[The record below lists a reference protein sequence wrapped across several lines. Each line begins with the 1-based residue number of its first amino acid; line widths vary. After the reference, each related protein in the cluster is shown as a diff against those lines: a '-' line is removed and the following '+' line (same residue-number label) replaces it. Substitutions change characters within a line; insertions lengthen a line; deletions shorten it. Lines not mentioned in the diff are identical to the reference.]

1 MSQNIL
7 NDISKV
13 YLEKIALDEA
23 VRGQDIE
30 MRKTASQERQAE
42 RKERGGAAP
51 KIPGREGPSAGKSYA
66 DYQHISMRA
75 HDKATKGKFIPGMV
89 NSESLDPVGKEDSD
103 IDNDGKSNTKSD
115 KYLLNRRKVRG
126 ASIKKESFSN
136 WRQDLVEVIDK
147 IQKEEGDSEI
157 KEKKIENKIIIN
169 PEFKEAVEELGGVLL
184 ETVEV
189 EEGYKPINK
198 EKESAMYR
206 RAGNLARTSLSSRG
220 KKKEEAQTKSSK
232 IVSAITRQKENER
245 FDRIGQSPAHNEEFV
260 SEEDPCWDTHKQVGM
275 KKKGNRMVPNCV
287 PKNESV
293 NPAQQ
298 AAIAIAMKKSGKKP
312 KNEEV
317 ELDEK
322 TLTPAETKKKEEIV
336 MSMKKSSSDFE
347 KRYPGRGK
355 EVMYATATK
364 NAKKIAEADM
374 PQETQDTNNRAKA
387 QQKQKLLQILQQK
400 ERAVRA
406 GMVDISASYEE
417 EGEVIDEKTRYA
429 KETGK
434 SFRTGKPVTPGGTA
448 KNDKAFQK
456 ISKLMGSSRLGVQPR
471 GQKKVPGK
479 KKPFFGQSPAQRVA
493 NRRASAQNAQD
504 MMHSKFD

>member
-23 VRGQDIE
+23 VRGADNE
-30 MRKTASQERQAE
+30 LRRAASQERQTE
-42 RKERGGAAP
+42 KTTEKDYRTKGRSGNTKTGP
-51 KIPGREGPSAGKSYA
+51 KLSTTPHPKSVVKNYA
-66 DYQHISMRA
+66 DQEANSIA
-75 HDKATKGKFIPGMV
+75 WHDKKSKGKFIPGMV
-89 NSESLDPVGKEDSD
+89 KNEALDPVGQEDAD
-103 IDNDGKSNTKSD
+103 IDNDGKKNTKSD
-115 KYLLNRRKVRG
+115 KYLTNRRKVRG

-147 IQKEEGDSEI
+147 IQKEEEEDGEI
-157 KEKKIENKIIIN
+157 KEKKIKNKIIIN

-220 KKKEEAQTKSSK
+220 KKKEETQTKSSK

-287 PKNESV
+287 PKTESV

-317 ELDEK
+317 
-322 TLTPAETKKKEEIV
+322 
-336 MSMKKSSSDFE
+336 
-347 KRYPGRGK
+347 
-355 EVMYATATK
+355 
-364 NAKKIAEADM
+364 
-374 PQETQDTNNRAKA
+374 
-387 QQKQKLLQILQQK
+387 
-400 ERAVRA
+400 
-406 GMVDISASYEE
+406 
-417 EGEVIDEKTRYA
+417 EVIDEKTRYA

-448 KNDKAFQK
+448 KNDNAFQK
-456 ISKLMGSSRLGVQPR
+456 ISKLMGSGRAGVQPR

-479 KKPFFGQSPAQRVA
+479 KKPSFGQSPAQRVA
-493 NRRASAQNAQD
+493 NRRASAQSAQD